1 MLVIIAAALVFLID
15 SLWICFLAR
24 RCCPHHNRRSDR
36 PKRGYLK
43 AGRPRVNRGVVHR
56 IKLILITDINV
67 PMG

>member
-24 RCCPHHNRRSDR
+24 RCRPHDNWPNDR
-36 PKRGYLK
+36 PNSAYLTPGRGE
-43 AGRPRVNRGVVHR
+43 VNRGVVHR